1 MNSSRAILSFPYQ
14 DFICNEC
21 PYFSCDMCSEYGRPA
36 WDIEMCDKL
45 KANWND
51 TGLSIKYPY
60 IK

>member
-21 PYFSCDMCSEYGRPA
+21 HYFSCGICSEYNRPA
-36 WDIEMCDKL
+36 WDIEICDKL
-45 KANWND
+45 KANWD
-51 TGLSIKYPY
+51 GTGLSIKYPY